1 MFFKK
6 KIEKQNNNQL
16 IKIAALMI
24 HAGKID
30 ENFSKQEEM
39 IIKQALLKMGANT
52 ENIKEIIEQSKIIE
66 ENANQILDFTKEVKA
81 MDDEKKIEIIETLW
95 RIIYSNKDAD
105 VYETNLMRRLAGL
118 MYIDNKIMGSIQ
130 EKIKKA
136 LLKMGANTEN
146 IQEIIEK
153 SKVIEENANQ
163 ILDFTKEVKV
173 MDEEKKIEIIETLW
187 RIIYSN
193 KPKKI
198 FKKTDKQ
205 VEKGNP
211 FGVLKNLNFN

>member
-66 ENANQILDFTKEVKA
+66 ENTNQILDFTKEVKT

-105 VYETNLMRRLAGL
+105 IYETNLMRRLAGL
-118 MYIDNKIMGSIQ
+118 MYIDNKIMGSIK
-130 EKIKKA
+130 EKIKK
-136 LLKMGANTEN
+136 
-146 IQEIIEK
+146 EI
-153 SKVIEENANQ
+153 S
-163 ILDFTKEVKV
+163 
-173 MDEEKKIEIIETLW
+173 
-187 RIIYSN
+187 
-193 KPKKI
+193 
-198 FKKTDKQ
+198 
-205 VEKGNP
+205 
-211 FGVLKNLNFN
+211 